1 VHHELQ
7 RRSKQGDL
15 DALEERL
22 IGKLNE
28 LLASLDIR
36 YSDKENTRKKIQMIE
51 KNVSKIHIINCL
63 L

>member
-1 VHHELQ
+1 MYHELQ

-15 DALEERL
+15 DTLEERL
-22 IGKLNE
+22 IAKLNE

-51 KNVSKIHIINCL
+51 KNVSKIGS
-63 L
+63 

>member
-51 KNVSKIHIINCL
+51 KNVSKIGS
-63 L
+63 

>member
-1 VHHELQ
+1 MHHELQ

>member
-1 VHHELQ
+1 MHHELQ

-51 KNVSKIHIINCL
+51 KNVSKIGS
-63 L
+63 

>member
-1 VHHELQ
+1 MHHELQ

-36 YSDKENTRKKIQMIE
+36 YSDKENTRKKI
-51 KNVSKIHIINCL
+51 
-63 L
+63 